1 MVPALT
7 QQLHTFKGR
16 VSALRN
22 MLPVLK
28 LVWKSG
34 PLLMSLGIGLRLIA
48 SVVPVAA
55 LWVGKLIVNYVVD
68 SNKAQGSAHGNIWVL
83 LGCEFLLAVIG
94 NIFGRAIDYC
104 DARLADEFT
113 REVSLRIMRHA
124 SKLDL
129 QSFEDPVFY
138 DKLERAR
145 VQATD
150 RVAMLSGIGR
160 LLQQTITLISLAVG
174 VIAYSPGLFFLLV
187 LCVIPAFLGESHYA
201 FVGYNLAHTLTP
213 VKRELDYLRV
223 LGTSKESA
231 KEVKIFGLGDHLRN
245 RFDQLTGKVI
255 QENKSLSRRRLV
267 WGSVLGMLGSV
278 GYYGAYVLLVFRAV
292 KGEMTIGDLT
302 FLGGSLLGCANQLSM
317 LFSTFASIADQALF
331 LNDLLEFFAVKP
343 RIRSRVNALP
353 APRPIRKGFE
363 FRNVCF
369 NYPGSER
376 LILNNLNFHIEAG
389 ERIALVGENG
399 QGKTTLVKLLSRL
412 YDPTSG
418 EILLDGVD
426 LRDYDVDDLHKEIGV
441 IFQDFMRYDL
451 AARDNIGVGRI
462 DLNLDDQALTE
473 AARKSGASDVLAKL
487 PNGLNQILGRRFEG
501 GVDLSGGEWQKFALA
516 RAYLRDSQVLILD
529 EPTSSLDAAAEYEV
543 FERFA
548 ELTRGRTALFIS
560 HRLSTVKMADRIV
573 VIEDGHVREQ
583 GTHQEL
589 IDHGGRYAELF
600 EMQAANYR

>member
-1 MVPALT
+1 MVPALS
-7 QQLHTFKGR
+7 QQLHSFKGR
-16 VSALRN
+16 VGALRN
-22 MLPVLK
+22 LAPVLK

-34 PLLMSLGIGLRLIA
+34 PLLMSLGVVLRLIA
-48 SVVPVAA
+48 AVVPVAA
-55 LWVGKLIVNYVVD
+55 LWVGKLIINYIVD
-68 SNKAQGSAHGNIWVL
+68 SSKAPGTAQGNIWL
-83 LGCEFLLAVIG
+83 LLACEFLLAVIG

-104 DARLADEFT
+104 DARLTDEFT

-124 SKLDL
+124 GKLDL

-150 RVAMLSGIGR
+150 RLAMLSGVGR
-160 LLQQTITLISLAVG
+160 LLQQSITLLSLATG
-174 VIAYSPGLFFLLV
+174 IIAYSPVLFLLLV

-201 FVGYNLAHTLTP
+201 FVGYNLAHGLTP
-213 VKRELDYLRV
+213 VRRELDYLRV

-255 QENKSLSRRRLV
+255 QENKSLSKRRLV
-267 WGSVLGMLGSV
+267 WGSALGMLGSA
-278 GYYGAYVLLVFRAV
+278 GYYAAYMLLVFRAV
-292 KGEMTIGDLT
+292 KGQLSIGDLT
-302 FLGGSLLGCANQLSM
+302 FLGGSLLGCANQLS
-317 LFSTFASIADQALF
+317 LFFSTFASIADQALF
-331 LNDLLEFFAVKP
+331 LTDLLEFFAVKP

-353 APRPIRKGFE
+353 APRPIRDGYE

-369 NYPGSER
+369 NYPGSSR
-376 LILNNLNFHIEAG
+376 LILNNLNFRIEAG
-389 ERIALVGENG
+389 ERVALVGENG

-418 EILLDGVD
+418 VILLDGVD
-426 LRDYDVDDLHKEIGV
+426 LRDYKVDDLHREIGV

-451 AARDNIGVGRI
+451 SARDNIGVGRI
-462 DLNLDDQALTE
+462 ELNFDDVLLGE
-473 AARKSGASDVLAKL
+473 AARKSGASDVLKKL
-487 PNGLNQILGRRFEG
+487 PNGLDQILGRRFEG

-543 FERFA
+543 FKRFA

-573 VIEDGHVREQ
+573 VIENGNVSEQ
-583 GTHQEL
+583 GTHEQL
-589 IDHGGRYAELF
+589 IKDGGRYAELF